1 MRRPT
6 PSGLRGAEDNAPR
19 RTEAWTSRNFPRRSR
34 PKTSTDN
41 FKRDAVRLVTEQKY
55 SIAAAAKAVGVSEPT
70 RGEWVA
76 KLSPPI
82 PELGPDATIDELRD
96 ENKRLKTALKRAHAG
111 ARDPSNTTAFFARES
126 P

>member
-1 MRRPT
+1 M
-6 PSGLRGAEDNAPR
+6 A
-19 RTEAWTSRNFPRRSR
+19 SRNFPRRSR
-34 PKTSTDN
+34 PKTYTDD

-70 RGEWVA
+70 MRQWVA
-76 KLSPPI
+76 KLSPAI

-96 ENKRLKTALKRAHAG
+96 ENKRLKTALKRAELEREILKKA
-111 ARDPSNTTAFFARES
+111 TAFFARES

>member
-6 PSGLRGAEDNAPR
+6 PSEVRGAEDNALR
-19 RTEAWTSRNFPRRSR
+19 RTETWASRNLPRASR
-34 PKTSTDN
+34 PKTSTDDV
-41 FKRDAVRLVTEQKY
+41 KRDAVGLVTEQKY

-76 KLSPPI
+76 KLSPAI

-96 ENKRLKTALKRAHAG
+96 ENKRLKTALKRAELEREILNKA
-111 ARDPSNTTAFFARES
+111 TAFFARES

>member
-1 MRRPT
+1 M
-6 PSGLRGAEDNAPR
+6 
-19 RTEAWTSRNFPRRSR
+19 
-34 PKTSTDN
+34 
-41 FKRDAVRLVTEQKY
+41 
-55 SIAAAAKAVGVSEPT
+55 SEPT

-96 ENKRLKTALKRAHAG
+96 ENKRLKTALKRAELEREIRKKA
-111 ARDPSNTTAFFARES
+111 TAFFARES